1 MTKLFKFNSTD
12 AMTFFEEKD
21 SDLKID
27 DKMKTGFTKF
37 LDSLNLFLDLQ
48 LDIISIDES
57 SIKIYESV
65 TLENDAIMCATN
77 SYYSKP

>member
-37 LDSLNLFLDLQ
+37 LDSLNLFLDL
-48 LDIISIDES
+48 
-57 SIKIYESV
+57 
-65 TLENDAIMCATN
+65 
-77 SYYSKP
+77 